1 VLSFAYIYIYIYNDT
16 YLTDEDHSDSDND
29 SEDSFEIEEK
39 RLKEEQEQARKAE
52 IEGYQAEIEK
62 LTLLNGDLSRR
73 LHNALNMVESQ
84 KTITS
89 NAMRTAEMYRS
100 KLRTGL

>member
-1 VLSFAYIYIYIYNDT
+1 M
-16 YLTDEDHSDSDND
+16 
-29 SEDSFEIEEK
+29 DSFEIEEQ
-39 RLKEEQEQARKAE
+39 RLKEEIELARQAEVAN
-52 IEGYQAEIEK
+52 YQAEIEK

-89 NAMRTAEMYRS
+89 NAMRSMEMYRT
-100 KLRTGL
+100 KLRTGKAETSFTQQSL